1 VSDEIYHGLSYAG
14 RDRTVLEFTDRAFV
28 LNGFSKAYAMT
39 GWRLGWVI
47 GPREHIRALQTLYGN
62 FFISTNEFVQWAGV
76 AALREAGADSR
87 RFRAIFDDRRRA
99 MIAGLRGIG
108 LGVGA
113 EPTGAFYVLANAR
126 HLSRDSVSLAREILE
141 SSHVAVTPGAAF
153 GANAEGYLRF
163 SYASSLERI
172 REGLS
177 RLERFLAAPRV
188 RESRDA
194 KRARA
199 RQIVRAL
206 KKAYPDAK
214 CALNFTSPLELLV
227 ATILS
232 AQCTDERVNMVT
244 PGPLQEIPDRAR
256 LRRSRHRRPR
266 GRTVRSTGFYRA
278 KSRSIVGMAKAL
290 IDRHGGEVPKDREA
304 LTELPGVGLKTANV
318 LLGNAFGEQA
328 VAVDTHVFRVSQR
341 LGLARSDDPDK
352 IHDQLV
358 DVLPKA
364 ELTLTT
370 HLLQSH
376 GRRCCAAKKPLCPAC
391 PVKSLCPLAR

>member
-1 VSDEIYHGLSYAG
+1 
-14 RDRTVLEFTDRAFV
+14 
-28 LNGFSKAYAMT
+28 
-39 GWRLGWVI
+39 
-47 GPREHIRALQTLYGN
+47 
-62 FFISTNEFVQWAGV
+62 
-76 AALREAGADSR
+76 
-87 RFRAIFDDRRRA
+87 
-99 MIAGLRGIG
+99 
-108 LGVGA
+108 
-113 EPTGAFYVLANAR
+113 
-126 HLSRDSVSLAREILE
+126 
-141 SSHVAVTPGAAF
+141 
-153 GANAEGYLRF
+153 
-163 SYASSLERI
+163 
-172 REGLS
+172 
-177 RLERFLAAPRV
+177 V

-244 PGPLQEIPDRAR
+244 PALFKKYRTAR
-256 LRRSRHRRPR
+256 DYAAADTAALEEE
-266 GRTVRSTGFYRA
+266 VRSTGFYRA

-391 PVKSLCPLAR
+391 PVKSLCPWPGKTKIQAKIR

>member
-1 VSDEIYHGLSYAG
+1 
-14 RDRTVLEFTDRAFV
+14 
-28 LNGFSKAYAMT
+28 
-39 GWRLGWVI
+39 
-47 GPREHIRALQTLYGN
+47 
-62 FFISTNEFVQWAGV
+62 
-76 AALREAGADSR
+76 
-87 RFRAIFDDRRRA
+87 
-99 MIAGLRGIG
+99 
-108 LGVGA
+108 
-113 EPTGAFYVLANAR
+113 
-126 HLSRDSVSLAREILE
+126 
-141 SSHVAVTPGAAF
+141 
-153 GANAEGYLRF
+153 
-163 SYASSLERI
+163 
-172 REGLS
+172 
-177 RLERFLAAPRV
+177 V

-244 PGPLQEIPDRAR
+244 PALFKKYRTAR
-256 LRRSRHRRPR
+256 DYAAADTAALEED
-266 GRTVRSTGFYRA
+266 VRSTGFYRA

-391 PVKSLCPLAR
+391 PVKSLCPWPGKTKIQAKIR

>member
-1 VSDEIYHGLSYAG
+1 
-14 RDRTVLEFTDRAFV
+14 
-28 LNGFSKAYAMT
+28 
-39 GWRLGWVI
+39 
-47 GPREHIRALQTLYGN
+47 
-62 FFISTNEFVQWAGV
+62 
-76 AALREAGADSR
+76 
-87 RFRAIFDDRRRA
+87 
-99 MIAGLRGIG
+99 
-108 LGVGA
+108 
-113 EPTGAFYVLANAR
+113 
-126 HLSRDSVSLAREILE
+126 
-141 SSHVAVTPGAAF
+141 
-153 GANAEGYLRF
+153 
-163 SYASSLERI
+163 
-172 REGLS
+172 
-177 RLERFLAAPRV
+177 V

-199 RQIVRAL
+199 RKIVQAL

-214 CALNFTSPLELLV
+214 CALDFTNPLELLV

-244 PGPLQEIPDRAR
+244 AVLFQKYRIAR
-256 LRRSRHRRPR
+256 DYAAVDATALEAD
-266 GRTVRSTGFYRA
+266 VRSTGFYRA
-278 KSRSIVGMAKAL
+278 KSRSIIGMAKAL
-290 IDRHGGEVPKDREA
+290 VDRHGGEVPKNREA

-328 VAVDTHVFRVSQR
+328 IAVDTHVFRVSQR

-358 DVLPKA
+358 DVLPKT

-391 PVKSLCPLAR
+391 PVKTLCPWPGKTKIR

>member
-1 VSDEIYHGLSYAG
+1 
-14 RDRTVLEFTDRAFV
+14 
-28 LNGFSKAYAMT
+28 
-39 GWRLGWVI
+39 
-47 GPREHIRALQTLYGN
+47 
-62 FFISTNEFVQWAGV
+62 
-76 AALREAGADSR
+76 
-87 RFRAIFDDRRRA
+87 
-99 MIAGLRGIG
+99 
-108 LGVGA
+108 
-113 EPTGAFYVLANAR
+113 
-126 HLSRDSVSLAREILE
+126 
-141 SSHVAVTPGAAF
+141 
-153 GANAEGYLRF
+153 
-163 SYASSLERI
+163 
-172 REGLS
+172 
-177 RLERFLAAPRV
+177 V

-244 PGPLQEIPDRAR
+244 PTLFKKYRTAR
-256 LRRSRHRRPR
+256 DYAAADTAALEED
-266 GRTVRSTGFYRA
+266 VRSTGFYRA

-352 IHDQLV
+352 IHDQLIG
-358 DVLPKA
+358 VLPQT

-376 GRRCCAAKKPLCPAC
+376 GRRCCAAKKPLCPVC
-391 PVKSLCPLAR
+391 PVKSLCPWPGKTKIQAKIR

>member
-1 VSDEIYHGLSYAG
+1 
-14 RDRTVLEFTDRAFV
+14 
-28 LNGFSKAYAMT
+28 M
-39 GWRLGWVI
+39 
-47 GPREHIRALQTLYGN
+47 
-62 FFISTNEFVQWAGV
+62 
-76 AALREAGADSR
+76 
-87 RFRAIFDDRRRA
+87 
-99 MIAGLRGIG
+99 
-108 LGVGA
+108 
-113 EPTGAFYVLANAR
+113 
-126 HLSRDSVSLAREILE
+126 
-141 SSHVAVTPGAAF
+141 
-153 GANAEGYLRF
+153 
-163 SYASSLERI
+163 
-172 REGLS
+172 
-177 RLERFLAAPRV
+177 

-244 PGPLQEIPDRAR
+244 PALFKKYRTAPDYAV
-256 LRRSRHRRPR
+256 LDPAALEED
-266 GRTVRSTGFYRA
+266 VRSTGFYRA

-290 IDRHGGEVPKDREA
+290 VDRHGGEVPKDRDA
-304 LTELPGVGLKTANV
+304 LTKLPGVGLKTANV

-358 DVLPKA
+358 GVLPKT

-391 PVKSLCPLAR
+391 PVKTLCPWPDKTKIQAKIR

>member
-1 VSDEIYHGLSYAG
+1 
-14 RDRTVLEFTDRAFV
+14 
-28 LNGFSKAYAMT
+28 
-39 GWRLGWVI
+39 
-47 GPREHIRALQTLYGN
+47 
-62 FFISTNEFVQWAGV
+62 
-76 AALREAGADSR
+76 
-87 RFRAIFDDRRRA
+87 
-99 MIAGLRGIG
+99 
-108 LGVGA
+108 
-113 EPTGAFYVLANAR
+113 
-126 HLSRDSVSLAREILE
+126 
-141 SSHVAVTPGAAF
+141 
-153 GANAEGYLRF
+153 
-163 SYASSLERI
+163 
-172 REGLS
+172 
-177 RLERFLAAPRV
+177 V

-244 PGPLQEIPDRAR
+244 PTLFKKYRTAR
-256 LRRSRHRRPR
+256 DYAAADTAALEED
-266 GRTVRSTGFYRA
+266 VRSAGFYRA

-358 DVLPKA
+358 GVLPKT

-376 GRRCCAAKKPLCPAC
+376 GRRCCAAKKPLCPVC
-391 PVKSLCPLAR
+391 PVKSLCPWPGKTKIQAKIR